1 MPGGTRAPD
10 DAFIVQAPT
19 FSAQHH
25 RAAARGTA
33 VFLDEVDDGG
43 LMVQLTIKVRATG
56 SSRTKGTPK
65 LPISP

>member
-10 DAFIVQAPT
+10 DAFIVQAPI

-25 RAAARGTA
+25 RAAARGSA

-43 LMVQLTIKVRATG
+43 LMVQLTIKVRSTG
-56 SSRTKGTPK
+56 SPKIEGTPK
-65 LPISP
+65 ILFSP